1 MFSSFQ
7 AGGSSDKGSGGKGRE
22 ERASKRISTSNAC
35 LECRRRKIRC
45 DGAQPCSQCR
55 WHHQPTT
62 CRYVTPTQRVVPSRA
77 LVDRLMARNAQ
88 VESIL
93 QRIFAGREVDSL
105 VSLDRDALLNV
116 ALASNGNNLGTIPP
130 RHVTA
135 SESAHDSVIAGSDGE
150 NALDDLEQA
159 PDQDP
164 EVDETQR
171 HFDTNVQRVSDD
183 VNGLSLNVDKQSSY
197 VGASSIPAALKVIFR
212 LAPGAR
218 VFLARSRPIETALPS
233 RAGSPRLDETDAY
246 ALPSKEEGRVILEA
260 FFLHVHCL
268 MPAVNEQQVWHL
280 WHQKTRWDAPWLAL
294 LNTVF
299 VLGSMAA
306 YSAENDD
313 HTMYFARAMHHIN
326 IELLGSG
333 DLMVVQALGL
343 LAGYYFHYLSRPNLA
358 NNLMGACLRMEL
370 ALGMHREFSHDA
382 KLSDDEYTKTAEQR
396 RQTWWTIY
404 NLDTWAGFTTG
415 RPTMGRSGPGV
426 TVKPPTFSMD
436 RMSSAMY
443 EQALKMLPL
452 ILNTSLSK
460 IATRIQDKMAV
471 NHALTHEDAQDFD
484 AEIVAWQAEL
494 PSILKL
500 PVQRQGSA
508 DNKRRAASTETR
520 RRTASSSP
528 YDPLL
533 SPIVSGDGD
542 FDSSETA
549 SSPSRPTDRCPS
561 FLQTSRIV
569 MHYRWQNLRIL
580 IARPAILSAALRRM
594 PFSSLSPHEK
604 VTISKCRAVAAQ
616 TIHDIST
623 MTKEELIVGW
633 TGTWFMYN
641 AVMVPLVSL
650 FSSLSLTAANTR
662 HDQISA
668 GNSQQPPLRSPPVDE
683 PEANEW
689 RAQIET
695 AIKFLKKMIPW
706 CSTAEKC
713 HDVVRRLYEA
723 SEHFSEY
730 NRIQG
735 EQLAAHIPSVPQS
748 PATHDQREFQS
759 FGQQQQQPGG
769 ETFAANN
776 TGHQA
781 QHPHG
786 GFVTSLSGTES
797 NFSHGQNFPG
807 QNAVGVGHPHHAG
820 FDHSAIQSQFVNDHN
835 FWTMQPLAED
845 VSFDI
850 EQFWQEMQWESVPA
864 YGGME
869 FGEYSDVNFLQ

>member
-1 MFSSFQ
+1 MRVWSVADAKFD
-7 AGGSSDKGSGGKGRE
+7 ATAHT
-22 ERASKRISTSNAC
+22 RAVS
-35 LECRRRKIRC
+35 
-45 DGAQPCSQCR
+45 
-55 WHHQPTT
+55 
-62 CRYVTPTQRVVPSRA
+62 VRVIPSRA

-93 QRIFAGREVDSL
+93 HRIFHDRDVESL
-105 VSLDRDALLNV
+105 IPLDRDALLNI
-116 ALASNGNNLGTIPP
+116 AIAPNGGNSGAVPP
-130 RHVTA
+130 RRATA
-135 SESAHDSVIAGSDGE
+135 SASEHDSVKTSSDTE
-150 NALDDLEQA
+150 NTLDDLEQA

-218 VFLARSRPIETALPS
+218 VFLAQSRAIETALPS

-246 ALPSKEEGRVILEA
+246 ALPTREEGRVILEA
-260 FFLHVHCL
+260 FFTHVHTL
-268 MPAVNEQQVWHL
+268 MPAVNEQQVWQL

-313 HTMYFARAMHHIN
+313 HTIYFARAMHHIN

-343 LAGYYFHYLSRPNLA
+343 LSGYYFHYLSRPNLA

-370 ALGMHREFSHDA
+370 ALGMHREFSRDA
-382 KLSDDEYTKTAEQR
+382 GHAKVTDDEHTKLAEQR

-426 TVKPPTFSMD
+426 TVKPPTFSMES
-436 RMSSAMY
+436 MSAAMY

-471 NHALTHEDAQDFD
+471 NHALTHEECQEFD
-484 AEIVAWQAEL
+484 AEIAAWHTDL

-500 PVQRQGSA
+500 PIQRQ
-508 DNKRRAASTETR
+508 
-520 RRTASSSP
+520 TASDTKRTPTSTDSRRKRASLSP
-528 YDPLL
+528 LEPVL
-533 SPIVSGDGD
+533 SPIVKGDVDYESVGD
-542 FDSSETA
+542 PNA
-549 SSPSRPTDRCPS
+549 PSRPTDRCPV

-569 MHYRWQNLRIL
+569 MHYRYQNLRIL
-580 IARPAILSAALRRM
+580 IARPAVLSAALRRM
-594 PFSSLSPHEK
+594 PFSSISPHEK
-604 VTISKCRAVAAQ
+604 TTISRCRAIAAQ

-623 MTKEELIVGW
+623 MTKEEHIVGW

-650 FSSLSLTAANTR
+650 FHSLSLTAANTR
-662 HDQISA
+662 HDQMSA
-668 GNSQQPPLRSPPVDE
+668 GNSQQEPPLRTPPVND
-683 PEANEW
+683 PEADEW
-689 RAQIET
+689 RAQIEK
-695 AIKFLKKMIPW
+695 AIKFLKRMIPW
-706 CSTAEKC
+706 CSTAEKS

-735 EQLAAHIPSVPQS
+735 EQLASHAPSGRHS
-748 PATHDQREFQS
+748 PSTKAYDRRDHQFDKP
-759 FGQQQQQPGG
+759 QQQQQQQ
-769 ETFAANN
+769 AARGAF
-776 TGHQA
+776 TSEIPTSQI
-781 QHPHG
+781 QQPHG
-786 GFVTSLSGTES
+786 GFVTSLPLSES
-797 NFSHGQNFPG
+797 NFQQTTPNYVGQREA
-807 QNAVGVGHPHHAG
+807 NAGHPSHAG
-820 FDHSAIQSQFVNDHN
+820 YENSTFQSQFVNDHN
-835 FWTMQPLAED
+835 FWNMQPLAED

-850 EQFWQEMQWESVPA
+850 EQFWQEMQWESVPT
-864 YGGME
+864 YGGMD
-869 FGEYSDVNFLQ
+869 FSDYNDVNFLH